1 MAARVAGLDCE
12 GPPRSSAPPCSPAPP
27 ARGAPGPTLQ
37 HGRGRVEVEGHGLHQ
52 VVVGAQALQL
62 VPHQHRLAG
71 ARVPHQHH
79 RPRLRHEQVHEVADA
94 DGFRGVHQR
103 GLRGAE
109 GGWGVTLRGPG
120 ESPAPPPHSRAH
132 PNRAA
137 PPFSSGALQLS
148 RAVAARSAHGVGHL
162 RSWAVGYLQWDVG
175 VQLKGGDLVRP
186 RQELLGVRVQV
197 VVEDGP
203 LRGELD
209 RFEFVDPPFAELNA
223 VVYELRGSRSREEG
237 S

>member
-1 MAARVAGLDCE
+1 MGGGGSSHVAARVAGPDCE

-27 ARGAPGPTLQ
+27 AHGAPQPTLQ

-109 GGWGVTLRGPG
+109 GGWGVTLGGPG

-137 PPFSSGALQLS
+137 PPFSSGPLQLS
-148 RAVAARSAHGVGHL
+148 RSGGGCTFGPRRGSSPLLGGWL
-162 RSWAVGYLQWDVG
+162 PAVG
-175 VQLKGGDLVRP
+175 R
-186 RQELLGVRVQV
+186 R
-197 VVEDGP
+197 GP
-203 LRGELD
+203 AQRRGPCPSKAGTSWCQGPGSS
-209 RFEFVDPPFAELNA
+209 RRWSPA
-223 VVYELRGSRSREEG
+223 RGT
-237 S
+237 